1 VYRSCRPIA
10 DPTALLRQDSQ
21 PDNLEINIETE
32 VLDDAEAEK
41 ILPYEAGDSPFPEV
55 RAVVR
60 PVDDTEMV
68 VNTVRMWTIGILFT
82 IVYAPFLAS
91 QNLISE
97 SLTLSFSSANVD
109 IIDWEWFKP
118 IL

>member
-10 DPTALLRQDSQ
+10 DPTALLRQESQ
-21 PDNLEINIETE
+21 PDNLEINNIETE

-82 IVYAPFLAS
+82 IVCAS
-91 QNLISE
+91 FYDLRI
-97 SLTLSFSSANVD
+97 
-109 IIDWEWFKP
+109 
-118 IL
+118 